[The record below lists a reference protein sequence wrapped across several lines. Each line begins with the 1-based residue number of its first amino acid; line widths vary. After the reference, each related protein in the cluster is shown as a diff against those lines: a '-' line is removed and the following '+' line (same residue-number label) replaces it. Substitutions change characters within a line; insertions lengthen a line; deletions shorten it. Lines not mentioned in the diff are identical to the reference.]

1 MEMKIREVIT
11 TAVEVIGGICIVI
24 GIGSFSVPIS
34 VIVLGVLLVIGGGL
48 AA

>member
-1 MEMKIREVIT
+1 MKLRQIIT
-11 TAVEVIGGICIVI
+11 TAVEIIGTLCIVV

>member
-1 MEMKIREVIT
+1 MDMKLREVIT
-11 TAVEVIGGICIVI
+11 TSVEVIGGICIVV